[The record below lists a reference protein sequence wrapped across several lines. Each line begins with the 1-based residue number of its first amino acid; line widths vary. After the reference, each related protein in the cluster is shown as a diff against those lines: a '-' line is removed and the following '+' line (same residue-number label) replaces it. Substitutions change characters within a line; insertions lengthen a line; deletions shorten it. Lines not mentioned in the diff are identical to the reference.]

1 MLLRT
6 QVSIL
11 TEFLRRFINARNCLN
26 VSDWLKDRARCRCVT
41 SLSLSVDDV
50 TLVEQALKSDRL
62 RLLSCDFKLQTRL
75 NYVIKMKVKRLKRR
89 CGSTTHFC
97 CWKCERN
104 LLTGIREVPTEVGIT
119 KVKLLTKISSQKL
132 YSSFT
137 CKYTSCTIMICI
149 CLLCSIKS
157 YRMYMYVYCTHVRSY
172 YVE

>member
-1 MLLRT
+1 MLLRIK
-6 QVSIL
+6 VFIL

-26 VSDWLKDRARCRCVT
+26 VSDWLKERARCRCVT

-62 RLLSCDFKLQTRL
+62 RLLSCDFKLQTRS

-89 CGSTTHFC
+89 CGSTTYFC

-119 KVKLLTKISSQKL
+119 KSKITLQNILAKTL
-132 YSSFT
+132 Q
-137 CKYTSCTIMICI
+137 
-149 CLLCSIKS
+149 
-157 YRMYMYVYCTHVRSY
+157 
-172 YVE
+172 